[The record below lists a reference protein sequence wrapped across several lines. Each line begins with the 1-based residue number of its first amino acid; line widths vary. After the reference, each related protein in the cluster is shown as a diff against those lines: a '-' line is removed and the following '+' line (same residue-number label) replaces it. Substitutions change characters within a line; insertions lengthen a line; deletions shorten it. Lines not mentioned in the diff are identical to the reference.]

1 MDEDCVFCR
10 IVAGEESAHV
20 VHEDDETMAFLDI
33 NAAAEGHTL
42 VVPKAHH
49 RSLTDLDGETTG
61 RLFGTARTVATAI
74 EDSIEPHGLSL
85 FQSNG
90 VAAGQDVF
98 HVHVHLLPRWND
110 DSFGFAPSRERL
122 DPETGDRIAGDI
134 RDAL

>member
-20 VHEDDETMAFLDI
+20 VHEDDETLAFLDI

-49 RSLTDLDGETTG
+49 RTLTDLDHETTG
-61 RLFGTARTVATAI
+61 QLFVTARDVAGAI
-74 EDSIEPHGLSL
+74 EESLEPHGLSL

-98 HVHVHLLPRWND
+98 HVHVHVLPRWND
-110 DSFGFAPSRERL
+110 DSFGFAPPRRRL
-122 DPETGDRIAGDI
+122 DPETGDRIAAEI